1 MTRQAAKKFC
11 EITGIPN
18 YLVRAIAS
26 EFRMIFIR
34 LYAFLPFQN
43 YKIKSISSA
52 NKQINIIFGC
62 GCTSYSEWVG
72 IDCFFSKSVDFVLDL
87 RRKLPFKNESVDL
100 CYSEHFIEHL
110 HQNEVTQHLNEVFR
124 ILKPG
129 GRYRVVVPAAFRF
142 IDRYNADDKAF
153 FALAFPWADRPMDAV
168 RDILYFAGDHKNVY
182 DHRELNHLGVQAG
195 FDCVLE
201 SSANKSEIEILQI
214 DRSEDQRVAESLYVE
229 MIKNK

>member
-18 YLVRAIAS
+18 YLVRATAS
-26 EFRMIFIR
+26 EVRMIFIR
-34 LYAFLPFQN
+34 LYTLLPFQD
-43 YKIKSISSA
+43 YKIKRISSD
-52 NKQINIIFGC
+52 NKQVNIVFGC
-62 GCTSYSEWVG
+62 GGTSYSEWVG
-72 IDCFFSKSVDFVLDL
+72 VDCFFSKDVDLVLDL
-87 RRKLPFKNESVDL
+87 RRKLPFRNESVGL

-110 HQNEVTQHLNEVFR
+110 CQNEVIQHLNEVFR